1 MQISR
6 NQAVFASVAVIGVCL
21 TAIFVLRSKTSFLN
35 AFRLAFSSPEK
46 RKALRKLQRI
56 AEVISEL
63 SENFVEFAAAHQSL
77 FSELSREK
85 RPENAASS
93 ASSQNVS
100 SYYHF
105 DSSGNKFPSK
115 WDSFD
120 VEEELKRLDEEEQA
134 TVSDLAFLLCC
145 CLFFCFFS
153 IGFDVFGFW
162 VEDCRTRAERSWERR
177 GRRSDS

>member
-6 NQAVFASVAVIGVCL
+6 NQAIFASVAVLGVCL

-35 AFRLAFSSPEK
+35 AFKLAFSAPEK

-63 SENFVEFAAAHQSL
+63 SESFVEFAAAHQSL
-77 FSELSREK
+77 FAERSREK
-85 RPENAASS
+85 RPQNATSD
-93 ASSQNVS
+93 ASSQQMS

-120 VEEELKRLDEEEQA
+120 VEEELKRLDEEDEA
-134 TVSDLAFLLCC
+134 TVNDLAFFLF
-145 CLFFCFFS
+145 LFFISKF
-153 IGFDVFGFW
+153 
-162 VEDCRTRAERSWERR
+162 
-177 GRRSDS
+177 